1 MPTTHTIIDI
11 FAGPGGLS
19 EGFASFVDEA
29 GRAPFSIGVSAEMEP
44 SAHATLSLRAL
55 SRKVATKGKTEG
67 AAYKELI
74 AAAEGALPG
83 ELSGVAASSPLSDL
97 WQEVAEETLQLTL
110 GTEQGNRLLESA
122 LDSLPKRPSGALVLI
137 GGPPCQAYSL
147 VGRARNRGVK
157 GYTPEADKRH
167 FLYEQYLGILKRNR
181 PDVFIMENVK
191 GILSSEVGGTK
202 MFERI
207 LEDLQSPAGN
217 NGPKYDLFSLEDSSC
232 DGETRSLW
240 AKPSDFIVRAERHG
254 VPQARHRVIIAG
266 ARRGTLAAGAL
277 QKVGRLPVLAPV
289 SIEQVLSDLP
299 RLRSGLSRVE
309 DSSAAWKEVL
319 TSLQSDLVAAL
330 KRTSPTVAR
339 AIERKRFS
347 GGLERQASAYA
358 GSFKGS
364 ARLRRHYRWAAGAV
378 VRNHESRGH
387 MREDLARYL
396 FCAAWGEVHGKS
408 PTSEE
413 FPALL
418 RPKHKSWSAGHF
430 ADRFRVQLGHL
441 PANTVTSHLAKDGHQ
456 FIHCDAEQC
465 RSLTV
470 REAARLQTFPD
481 DYVFLGN
488 RTQQYTQVGNA
499 VPPLLAS
506 AIAKVV
512 LDLIS

>member
-1 MPTTHTIIDI
+1 LPATHTIIDI

-19 EGFASFVDEA
+19 EGFTSLVDEA
-29 GRAPFSIGVSAEMEP
+29 GRTPFSIGVSAEMEP
-44 SAHATLSLRAL
+44 SAHATLSMRAL
-55 SRKVATKGKTEG
+55 SRKVAARGKAES
-67 AAYKELI
+67 AAYKELA

-83 ELSGVAASSPLSDL
+83 KLPDFAASSPLRDL
-97 WQEVAEETLQLTL
+97 WHEVAEETLQLTL
-110 GTEQGNRLLESA
+110 GSEQGNRRLEFA
-122 LDSLPKRPSGALVLI
+122 LDSLPKRRSGALVLI

-167 FLYEQYLGILKRNR
+167 FLYEQYLGILKRYR

-191 GILSSEVGGTK
+191 GILSSEVGGTR

-207 LEDLQSPAGN
+207 LEDLQTPAGN
-217 NGPKYDLFSLEDSSC
+217 NGPKYELFALGDSNS

-240 AKPSDFIVRAERHG
+240 AEPRDFIVRAERHG

-266 ARRGTLAAGAL
+266 VRRGALAADAL
-277 QKVGRLPVLAPV
+277 RRAGRLPVLPSV
-289 SIEQVLSDLP
+289 SIEEVLSDLP
-299 RLRSGLSRVE
+299 RLRSGLSRSD
-309 DSSAAWKEVL
+309 DSGAAWKEVL
-319 TSLQSDLVAAL
+319 TSVQSDVVEALRKTAPPVA
-330 KRTSPTVAR
+330 K
-339 AIERKRFS
+339 AIQRKRFS
-347 GGLERQASAYA
+347 GQLERQASAYA
-358 GSFKGS
+358 GTFNGS
-364 ARLRRHYRWAAGAV
+364 ARLRRHYRWAAGAA

-396 FCAAWGEVHGKS
+396 FCAAWGEIHGKS

-413 FPALL
+413 FPSLL

-456 FIHCDAEQC
+456 FIHWDAEQC

-506 AIAKVV
+506 AIAGIVHGLV
-512 LDLIS
+512 S